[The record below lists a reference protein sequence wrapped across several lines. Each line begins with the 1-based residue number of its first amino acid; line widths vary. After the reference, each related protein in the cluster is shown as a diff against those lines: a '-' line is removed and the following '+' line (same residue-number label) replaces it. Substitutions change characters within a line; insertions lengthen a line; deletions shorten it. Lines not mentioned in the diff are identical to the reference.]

1 MSLVDTVTGEIVEGL
16 TDVEASR
23 LRVKESAIERGANEV
38 AKALAAIRDERLYR
52 ADYSTFEAYCRE
64 RWGMTRQHANRQI
77 VAAEVAAALEP
88 IGSTIP
94 ESQAR
99 ELADLRDNPEQL
111 RAVYQQAHD
120 ATGGSV
126 TAAAIRSAK
135 TPPTP
140 APTVEDAVAEFPDLG
155 YYAETGR
162 AADVPQMA
170 NDLRRFRERGEL
182 PHRLD
187 NLRRSIAVDQSKR
200 DGTYQ
205 PAQPES
211 SVCPTCGQT
220 VRSPK

>member
-1 MSLVDTVTGEIVEGL
+1 MTALESESVERPSYGEVMASVDRTKSSLEDAAQEIIWQIERSAWEVLGYRDWNEMREEVYGGAAFMVPRAERPELVARMRRLGL
-16 TDVEASR
+16 TQQEIADTAGVSRPTVVNDLSSLSGTDIEAPTI
-23 LRVKESAIERGANEV
+23 VNARG
-38 AKALAAIRDERLYR
+38 
-52 ADYSTFEAYCRE
+52 
-64 RWGMTRQHANRQI
+64 
-77 VAAEVAAALEP
+77 
-88 IGSTIP
+88 
-94 ESQAR
+94 
-99 ELADLRDNPEQL
+99 
-111 RAVYQQAHD
+111 QQRPASY
-120 ATGGSV
+120 AP
-126 TAAAIRSAK
+126 R
-135 TPPTP
+135 P

>member
-1 MSLVDTVTGEIVEGL
+1 MTALESESVERPSYGEVMASVDRTKSSLEDAAQEIIWQIERSAWEVLGYRDWNEMREEVYGGAAFMVPRAERPELVARMRRLGL
-16 TDVEASR
+16 TQQEIADTAGVSRPTVVNDLSSLSGTDIEAPTI
-23 LRVKESAIERGANEV
+23 VNARG
-38 AKALAAIRDERLYR
+38 
-52 ADYSTFEAYCRE
+52 
-64 RWGMTRQHANRQI
+64 
-77 VAAEVAAALEP
+77 
-88 IGSTIP
+88 
-94 ESQAR
+94 
-99 ELADLRDNPEQL
+99 EQ
-111 RAVYQQAHD
+111 RPASYAP
-120 ATGGSV
+120 
-126 TAAAIRSAK
+126 R
-135 TPPTP
+135 P

>member
-1 MSLVDTVTGEIVEGL
+1 MTALESESVERPSYGEVMASVDRTKSSLEDAAQEIIWQIERSAWEVLGYRDWNEMREEVYGGAAFMVPRAERPELVARMRRLGL
-16 TDVEASR
+16 TQQEIAETAGVNIATVSRDLANARSSEPEGEA
-23 LRVKESAIERGANEV
+23 LTIVNARG
-38 AKALAAIRDERLYR
+38 
-52 ADYSTFEAYCRE
+52 
-64 RWGMTRQHANRQI
+64 
-77 VAAEVAAALEP
+77 
-88 IGSTIP
+88 
-94 ESQAR
+94 
-99 ELADLRDNPEQL
+99 
-111 RAVYQQAHD
+111 QQRPASY
-120 ATGGSV
+120 AP
-126 TAAAIRSAK
+126 R
-135 TPPTP
+135 P

>member
-1 MSLVDTVTGEIVEGL
+1 MSLVNIETGELIDAITYGEVKDSVATAKASLEAAAEQIVWQIENHAWIVLGYRDWNEMREAEYGGAAFMVPRAERPELVARLRRSGL
-16 TDVEASR
+16 TQQEIAETAGVGIATVNRD
-23 LRVKESAIERGANEV
+23 
-38 AKALAAIRDERLYR
+38 LAAHLPNGRSDE
-52 ADYSTFEAYCRE
+52 
-64 RWGMTRQHANRQI
+64 
-77 VAAEVAAALEP
+77 
-88 IGSTIP
+88 
-94 ESQAR
+94 
-99 ELADLRDNPEQL
+99 
-111 RAVYQQAHD
+111 
-120 ATGGSV
+120 
-126 TAAAIRSAK
+126 
-135 TPPTP
+135 
-140 APTVEDAVAEFPDLG
+140 APTIVNARGQQRPASYAPRPVPTIEEAVAEFPDLG

-205 PAQPES
+205 PTQPEA